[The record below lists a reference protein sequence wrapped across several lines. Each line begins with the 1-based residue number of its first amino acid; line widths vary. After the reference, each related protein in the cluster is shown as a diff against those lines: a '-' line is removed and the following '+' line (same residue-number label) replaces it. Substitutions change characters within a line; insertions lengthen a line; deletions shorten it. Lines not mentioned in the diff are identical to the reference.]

1 MTTDPGQTTVPS
13 ASITDALRE
22 KAANQPNQ
30 LVLRY
35 LNKGNVLGDNP
46 EWTFAQLYTK
56 SLSVAAQ
63 LEQEGL
69 RGEPVILLF
78 PAGLEFTAAFYGA
91 LLAHALAIPVP
102 MPNPRSRAPL
112 RQLLLTA
119 KSAKA
124 TTILTD
130 TATVAMA
137 QSFAGQL
144 PPELRWLA
152 IDTDTTGV
160 TDHFGAV
167 SGDQIAYLQ
176 YTSGSTGNPKGVM
189 ISHDNILANLRVQ
202 EEVSLTDPSIKA
214 VVWAPH
220 YHDLCLVGHILGPVY
235 QGFESTI
242 MSPMDYLYRP
252 VRWLHAVS
260 HFKLTHSASPN
271 FGYQLAAKRITA
283 TQCEELGIDL
293 RSWIVAGNGG
303 EPVSADTL
311 RLFTE
316 AFSPFGF
323 RSSTFLPT
331 LGMAESVLFV
341 SAKKDADQAPRVLT
355 LHGEAMENNRVE
367 LVTAHTQARTHEVV
381 SCGGISSEHQMH
393 VVNPETLQPCGPS
406 EIGELWLQGPS
417 VAMGYY
423 GQPEASKETFGATLT
438 GKDGTFLRT
447 GDLGFIYEDAIYLTG
462 RFKDLIIIGGKNH
475 YPNDLEKTAIQATPA
490 IRPGSCAAISMPSGS
505 QEHVVLVA
513 ELRSKIA
520 AQAEARGVL
529 HNLYTGVSTAIRG
542 AVTKGH
548 GIGLTSVV
556 LVKERSLQKTSSG
569 KVMRRFY
576 KKLFAA
582 NKLDVLHRADFTT
595 GEG

>member
-1 MTTDPGQTTVPS
+1 
-13 ASITDALRE
+13 
-22 KAANQPNQ
+22 
-30 LVLRY
+30 VLRY
-35 LNKGNVLGDNP
+35 LSKGNVLGDNP

-63 LEQEGL
+63 LQQEGL
-69 RGEPVILLF
+69 HGEPVILLF

-91 LLAHALAIPVP
+91 LLAQSLAIPVP

-112 RQLLLTA
+112 RQLLQTA
-119 KSAKA
+119 KAAKA

-130 TATVAMA
+130 AATVAMA

-152 IDTDTTGV
+152 INTDTAGV
-160 TDHFGAV
+160 TDSFGAV
-167 SGDQIAYLQ
+167 TGDQIAYLQ
-176 YTSGSTGNPKGVM
+176 FTSGSTGNPKGVM

-202 EEVSLTDPSIKA
+202 EEVSLTDPSVKA
-214 VVWAPH
+214 IVWAPH

-260 HFKLTHSASPN
+260 HFGLTHSASPN
-271 FGYQLAAKRITA
+271 FGYQIAAQRITA
-283 TQCEELGIDL
+283 TQCEELKIDL
-293 RSWIVAGNGG
+293 SSWIVAGNGG
-303 EPVSADTL
+303 EPVSADTI

-316 AFSPFGF
+316 AFAPFGF
-323 RSSTFLPT
+323 RSSSFLPT

-341 SAKKDADQAPRVLT
+341 SAKKPADEAPQVLT
-355 LHGEAMENNRVE
+355 LHGEAMESNRVE
-367 LVTAHTQARTHEVV
+367 LVTAHTNARVHEIV
-381 SCGGISSEHQMH
+381 SCGGISSEHRMR
-393 VVNPETLQPCGPS
+393 VVNPETLQPCGRS

-423 GQPEASKETFGATLT
+423 NQPEASLETFGATLPGET
-438 GKDGTFLRT
+438 GTFLRT
-447 GDLGFIYEDAIYLTG
+447 GDLGFIHDDAIYLTG

-475 YPNDLEKTAIQATPA
+475 YPNDLEKTAIHATPA
-490 IRPGSCAAISMPSGS
+490 IRPGSCAAFSVLSGG

-513 ELRSKIA
+513 ELRGKIA

-529 HNLYTGVSTAIRG
+529 DDLYTGVSSAIRG

-548 GIGLTSVV
+548 GIALHNVV

-576 KKLFAA
+576 RTLFAA
-582 NKLDVLHRADFTT
+582 DKLAVLHNAEFRT
-595 GEG
+595 G